1 MVDLPAADLLQD
13 EIKNTRILIVNW
25 KSYRQSQMISEEDF
39 EFINAF
45 DSEKNEINKQ
55 QILDR
60 YGKNAAK
67 ALTNLIGQIA
77 RDQTVRYLLTMVDDI
92 LTMNKDNIMIF
103 HEHAVTLGQQAWT
116 PFVTLLSRP
125 DKFICNQAARISA
138 KLATFGKLRF
148 SSAESDGYLSWI
160 RGQLTPHNA
169 EWLTATTSALMIMLR
184 AQCYRKPI
192 VEHGIVDQLME
203 VLATRNQGFQ
213 LQYQVVCCFWL
224 ISFTCADELF
234 KKQIMVPVCDV
245 LRQTEKQKV
254 SRICLAVFRNLI
266 ENCNSDKARDI
277 CSSLIGCKAQK
288 SIQVLTEKQLED
300 EEMEEDLKI
309 VVAKLSEVEQNLSS
323 FEEFCSEV
331 NSGRLSWSPV
341 HTNNKF
347 WRENAQRLV
356 EKDYKILR
364 RLTHILETDQNTEC
378 LSVGCHDLGEFVTHY
393 PRGRQVID
401 EISAKQTVM
410 QLMAHQDQTV
420 RYNALIAVQKMMVNN
435 WAILGRQIGVN

>member
-1 MVDLPAADLLQD
+1 MLRNHNYRLKLPVKLL
-13 EIKNTRILIVNW
+13 IKLAI
-25 KSYRQSQMISEEDF
+25 
-39 EFINAF
+39 
-45 DSEKNEINKQ
+45 
-55 QILDR
+55 
-60 YGKNAAK
+60 
-67 ALTNLIGQIA
+67 
-77 RDQTVRYLLTMVDDI
+77 
-92 LTMNKDNIMIF
+92 
-103 HEHAVTLGQQAWT
+103 
-116 PFVTLLSRP
+116 
-125 DKFICNQAARISA
+125 RISA

-213 LQYQVVCCFWL
+213 LQYQVIWCFWHKVKLIYLKVVCCFWL

-288 SIQVLTEKQLED
+288 SIQVFSLE
-300 EEMEEDLKI
+300 
-309 VVAKLSEVEQNLSS
+309 
-323 FEEFCSEV
+323 
-331 NSGRLSWSPV
+331 
-341 HTNNKF
+341 
-347 WRENAQRLV
+347 
-356 EKDYKILR
+356 
-364 RLTHILETDQNTEC
+364 
-378 LSVGCHDLGEFVTHY
+378 
-393 PRGRQVID
+393 
-401 EISAKQTVM
+401 
-410 QLMAHQDQTV
+410 
-420 RYNALIAVQKMMVNN
+420 
-435 WAILGRQIGVN
+435 